1 MDTDQTTL
9 VRALCERA
17 RKDHAT
23 DAVEV
28 IETHISW
35 VLLSGTYAYKIKKA
49 VNLGFL
55 DFSTLE
61 KRRFFCGE
69 ELRLN
74 RRLALQL
81 YLDVVPISGTPTEP
95 ELGGTEP
102 AIEYTVKMLRFPQEA
117 LLDRMLADGKFTL
130 PRADAVALE
139 VARFHAT
146 TTAATPLGLGTPEA
160 VHQPVR
166 ENFAQI
172 AKRAEGLPQGVALDP
187 LRQWSEEEFVRRRAD
202 LAARRDNGFVRE
214 CHGDLHLGNMAWID
228 GQPTL
233 FDCIEFDPALR
244 WIDVISDMAFVVMD
258 LHDRGRPDLAQRFLN
273 TYLEQTGDF
282 GGLRLLPYYQCY
294 RAMVRA
300 KVACIRATQ
309 AGLSPEQ
316 QHVACQQTAAYI
328 HLASQFTRPSHPWLL
343 ITHGYSGS
351 GKTTATQFLLE
362 HTSTIRLRSDVERK
376 RLFGLAPD
384 AHSQSGVGQGLY
396 APDAH
401 IKTYRRLDELARE
414 VLQAGFPVIVD
425 AAFLK
430 RAERD
435 AFRALALDLRIPFM
449 ILELHVDEDTLRQRI
464 LQREHLGRDAS
475 EATLQVLEA
484 QLRGGEK
491 ITQEEKNWA
500 ATLNSGQPMETTLL
514 RLARSLI
521 DNPDKFCQDLKTK
534 A

>member
-1 MDTDQTTL
+1 MNDQAIL
-9 VRALCERA
+9 VRALCNPA
-17 RKDHAT
+17 HYDHDA
-23 DAVEV
+23 DAVQL

-35 VLLSGTYAYKIKKA
+35 ILLSGTYAYKIKKA

-74 RRLALQL
+74 RRLAPQL
-81 YLDVVPISGTPTEP
+81 YLDVVPISGTFAEP
-95 ELGGTEP
+95 RLNGAGP
-102 AIEYTVKMLRFPQEA
+102 AIEYAVKMLRFPQEA
-117 LLDRMLADGKFTL
+117 LLDRMLADGKLTTVQT
-130 PRADAVALE
+130 DAIARE
-139 VARFHAT
+139 VARFHAAT
-146 TTAATPLGLGTPEA
+146 SSATPEGLGSPET

-172 AKRAEGLPQGVALDP
+172 AERAGRLPQGVELDP
-187 LRQWSEEEFVRRRAD
+187 LRQWSEEEFTRRRAD
-202 LAARRDNGFVRE
+202 FAARRGQGFVRE

-228 GQPTL
+228 DSPTL
-233 FDCIEFDPALR
+233 FDCIEFNPALR
-244 WIDVISDMAFVVMD
+244 WIDVISDIAFVVMD

-300 KVACIRATQ
+300 KVSCIRAGQ
-309 AGLSPEQ
+309 AGLTTAQ
-316 QHVACQQTAAYI
+316 QQAAWKQTSAYL
-328 HLASQFTRPSHPWLL
+328 HLAALFTRPTRPWLL

-351 GKTTATQFLLE
+351 GKTTASQLLLE
-362 HTSTIRLRSDVERK
+362 QTGAIRLRSDVERK
-376 RLFGLAPD
+376 RLFGLAPQ
-384 AHSQSGVGQGLY
+384 ARSQSGVNQGLY

-401 IKTYRRLDELARE
+401 IRTYRRLEQLAQE

-430 RAERD
+430 RSERD
-435 AFRALALDLRIPFM
+435 TFRALALELGIPFV
-449 ILELHVDEDTLRQRI
+449 ILELHATEDELRQRI
-464 LQREHLGRDAS
+464 VQREHLGRDAS
-475 EATLQVLEA
+475 EATLQVLKL
-484 QLRGGEK
+484 QLHGGEG
-491 ITQEEKNWA
+491 IAVAEKNWT
-500 ATLNSGQPMETTLL
+500 ATVNSGQPMEASLL
-514 RLARSLI
+514 RLASGLI
-521 DNPDKFCQDLKTK
+521 DNPDKFCQDLIFK